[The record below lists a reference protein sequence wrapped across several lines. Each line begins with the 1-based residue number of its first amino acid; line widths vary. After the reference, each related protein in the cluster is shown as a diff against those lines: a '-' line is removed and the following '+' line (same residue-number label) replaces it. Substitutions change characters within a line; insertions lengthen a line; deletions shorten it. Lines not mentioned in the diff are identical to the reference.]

1 MGKLS
6 YAKTFLPDLLDRIDF
21 KIAMRNG
28 IAAGLALFVGN
39 LLSEALDR
47 PNPIVSSLWTCLTTI
62 LVLQAHLGGTYRA
75 AWMRFLGLIIGTII
89 GGAMTATF
97 GSDSLTLG
105 LSVAIT
111 IILCSIFKLQE
122 SFRIAVASVAVIMI
136 VWQLNPS
143 ISPWLFSFYRFI
155 DSCFGILI
163 AVGIAHSVWPSQ
175 AREKLRLAMAEN
187 LRNLGRLYRL
197 VTSTR
202 DMSEAQ
208 KQTVLSL
215 IKEIDGSLYDLRQ
228 VLEDSKAELL
238 TKSARIQDWSG
249 LLNQIDDLFEQV
261 LSLRN
266 AYRPDTQKLFDSSLN
281 AQFEEVLL
289 KITISFHEISQMME
303 SGKWSTTLPDLGLS
317 LTKLKDELARFRGTR
332 TTREFGVDD
341 VEAFFVFFYS
351 LKGLL
356 ELLKRIESSIHKL
369 IDEESF

>member
-6 YAKTFLPDLLDRIDF
+6 YARTFLPDLLDRIDF

-28 IAAGLALFVGN
+28 VAAGLALFVGN
-39 LLSEALDR
+39 VLSEALDR

-75 AWMRFLGLIIGTII
+75 AWMRFLGLIVGTLI
-89 GGAMTATF
+89 GGAMTAAF
-97 GSDSLTLG
+97 GSDALTLA

-111 IILCSIFKLQE
+111 IVMCSLFKLQE

-143 ISPWLFSFYRFI
+143 VSPWLFSFYRFV

-175 AREKLRLAMAEN
+175 ARDKLRLAMAEN
-187 LRNLGRLYRL
+187 LSDLGRLYRL
-197 VTSTR
+197 VTSARELNDT
-202 DMSEAQ
+202 Q
-208 KQTVLSL
+208 KQSVLAL
-215 IKEIDGSLYDLRQ
+215 IKEIDESLYEDRQ

-238 TKSARIQDWSG
+238 TKSARVQDWSG
-249 LLNQIDDLFEQV
+249 LLNQIEDLFEQI

-281 AQFEEVLL
+281 AQLEEVLL
-289 KITISFHEISQMME
+289 KITITFHEISQMME
-303 SGKWSTTLPDLGLS
+303 SGKWSTTLPDLGMS
-317 LTKLKDELARFRGTR
+317 LTKLKEELTRFRGTH
-332 TTREFGVDD
+332 TTREFGLDD

-351 LKGLL
+351 IKGLL
-356 ELLKRIESSIHKL
+356 ELLKRIESSILKL
-369 IDEESF
+369 IEDESI